1 MFCKKCG
8 YSLPEESS
16 FCPGCGAPV
25 AASTPDEGETSAAPA
40 SAPETGEAPA
50 AASVA
55 ADSGF
60 DPADV
65 AANKGV
71 CAVAYLWILFFLPMV
86 LHPESKYCRFHSNQG
101 LLFLIFSAAVSI
113 ARELLLFLLRL
124 IFRSAFGLGWLCSL
138 LTGLVSFAAGV
149 LIFGMMIIGIYN
161 ALNGKAEGLPVIGK
175 FKLL

>member
-8 YSLPEESS
+8 YSLPDDSS

-25 AASTPDEGETSAAPA
+25 SVSTPGEGEASPAA
-40 SAPETGEAPA
+40 SAPGTGEAPA
-50 AASVA
+50 TASVT

-124 IFRSAFGLGWLCSL
+124 IFRSVFGLGWLCSL
-138 LTGLVSFAAGV
+138 LTGFVSLAAGV
-149 LIFGMMIIGIYN
+149 LVFGMMIIGIYN